1 MSTHALNRTSNTVIA
16 DALLND
22 KGTPEFIA
30 ECKAAFN
37 ERVALMN
44 RKHDPS
50 VSQHNINNLR
60 ACMADP
66 SMKLDLLTTKR

>member
-1 MSTHALNRTSNTVIA
+1 MSTHALKRTSNTVIA

-30 ECKAAFN
+30 DCKAAFN

-50 VSQHNINNLR
+50 VSQHNIDNLK
-60 ACMADP
+60 ACMAD
-66 SMKLDLLTTKR
+66 KTIKFDLKVRK